1 MDIRR
6 VLVVG
11 AGLMG
16 GGIAQVAA
24 LAGYRVSLRDV
35 SQQML
40 DKAMSNI
47 AWSLGKFVEKG
58 QFAAEARESALGRLS
73 PTLALDT
80 AAGAD
85 FAVEAVFEDK
95 ALKQEVFR
103 ELDRLCPPRAI
114 LASNTSAIPI
124 TELARVTERPDRVVG
139 AHFFSPVPLMPLCE
153 LVRGLET
160 SDETLA
166 AAKAFVESLGK
177 ETITVKRD
185 VAGFALNRINLP
197 STVEAIR
204 LVEAGVVTPEEVD
217 KGLHLGMGRRMGPFE
232 TMDMTGL
239 DVTLGAMLAIYEETQ
254 DPRFWPPDLLRRK
267 VSAGRLG
274 RKAGRGWFVY
284 ETNEKG

>member
-6 VLVVG
+6 VLIVG
-11 AGLMG
+11 GGLMG

-24 LAGYRVSLRDV
+24 LAGYRVTLRDV
-35 SQQML
+35 SQQTL
-40 DKAMSNI
+40 DKAMTGI

-58 QFAAEARESALGRLS
+58 QLAAESREAALSRLN
-73 PTLALDT
+73 PTLTLD
-80 AAGAD
+80 AAAEAD

-103 ELDRLCPPRAI
+103 ELDRLCPAQTI
-114 LASNTSAIPI
+114 MASNTSAIPV
-124 TELARVTERPDRVVG
+124 TELARVTKRPDRVVG
-139 AHFFSPVPLMPLCE
+139 THFFSPVPLMPLCE

-177 ETITVKRD
+177 ETVTVKRD

-197 STVEAIR
+197 GTVEAIR
-204 LVEAGVVTPEEVD
+204 LVEAGVITPEEVD
-217 KGLHLGMGRRMGPFE
+217 KGMRLGMGRRMGPFE

-239 DVTLGAMLAIYEETQ
+239 DVTLGAMLAIYEETK

-267 VSAGRLG
+267 VSAGLLG
-274 RKAGRGWFVY
+274 RKTGRGWFVY
-284 ETNEKG
+284 EAK

>member
-40 DKAMSNI
+40 DKAMANI

-58 QFAAEARESALGRLS
+58 QLAAEARESALGRLS

-80 AAGAD
+80 AAEAD

-217 KGLHLGMGRRMGPFE
+217 KGMRLGMGRRMGPFE

>member
-1 MDIRR
+1 MDTQH
-6 VLVVG
+6 VLIIG

-24 LAGYRVSLRDV
+24 LAGYRVALRDV
-35 SQQML
+35 SQETL
-40 DKAMSNI
+40 DKAMTGI

-58 QFAAEARESALGRLS
+58 QLAAEAREAALSRLN
-73 PTLALDT
+73 PTLALD
-80 AAGAD
+80 AAAEAD

-95 ALKQEVFR
+95 SLKQEVFR

-139 AHFFSPVPLMPLCE
+139 THFFSPVPLMPLCE

-197 STVEAIR
+197 GAVEAIR
-204 LVEAGVVTPEEVD
+204 LVEAGVITPEEVD
-217 KGLHLGMGRRMGPFE
+217 KGMRLGRGWRMGPFE

-267 VSAGRLG
+267 VAAGHLG
-274 RKAGRGWFVY
+274 RKAGRGWYVY
-284 ETNEKG
+284 EEK